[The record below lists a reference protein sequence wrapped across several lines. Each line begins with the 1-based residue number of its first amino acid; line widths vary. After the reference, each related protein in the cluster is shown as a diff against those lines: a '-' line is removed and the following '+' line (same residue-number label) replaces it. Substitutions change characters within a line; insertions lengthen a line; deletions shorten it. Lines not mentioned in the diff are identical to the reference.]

1 MHCKM
6 VNRKTW
12 QRTKVKNNR
21 SSDFVAKSRTK
32 NCTKNTKWEKIP
44 SDNRHYKYKSE
55 PIIWRP
61 SSHSFCLKL
70 PSDNQS
76 AILFFVSV
84 LLYFSIENFT
94 LIYISLLFLVLR
106 FNIFAYI
113 MKIYSFKMSIL
124 KSHDKFLHSH
134 PGLLR
139 LPWRF
144 HRCFFFPRFPRI
156 SVPFSNFQ
164 TMNVN
169 LDWIICDVLIPIFV
183 RNFQFFFFL
192 SFLFAQGILAREI
205 GEESEP
211 YTWRAF
217 VKWCRNAGL
226 LVKIEKRLRATRNSK
241 FWRAIILKGLGR
253 LKK

>member
-144 HRCFFFPRFPRI
+144 HRCFFFPDFLGYLSH
-156 SVPFSNFQ
+156 SVTFKQWMWILIESSAMFSSLYLS
-164 TMNVN
+164 V
-169 LDWIICDVLIPIFV
+169 IF
-183 RNFQFFFFL
+183 NSFSFFL
-192 SFLFAQGILAREI
+192 FYSHRVYWQERLG
-205 GEESEP
+205 
-211 YTWRAF
+211 
-217 VKWCRNAGL
+217 
-226 LVKIEKRLRATRNSK
+226 KRVSP
-241 FWRAIILKGLGR
+241 IPDER
-253 LKK
+253 LWSGVGMRDF